1 MKITDDFIC
10 KLVFLLLFVFSF
22 QYLSLLVKVP
32 FSLLFVPYRQ
42 INMFES
48 KSAVLKKNR
57 ELFKGQKYVGYCT
70 DVKPE
75 QVFLQSEPIFDFYA
89 AQYAIVPSVLVNDIE
104 EKYVIGITY
113 KKEFLKKD
121 LELIKKLDDRTYIFK
136 GIK

>member
-1 MKITDDFIC
+1 
-10 KLVFLLLFVFSF
+10 
-22 QYLSLLVKVP
+22 
-32 FSLLFVPYRQ
+32 
-42 INMFES
+42 MFES